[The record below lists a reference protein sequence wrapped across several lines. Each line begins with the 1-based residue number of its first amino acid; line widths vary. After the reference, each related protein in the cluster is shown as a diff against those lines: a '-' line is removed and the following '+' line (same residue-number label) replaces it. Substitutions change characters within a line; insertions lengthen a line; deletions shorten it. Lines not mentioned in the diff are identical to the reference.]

1 MIKQIRSLFNKIMK
15 NPDYRALLENFSSL
29 TALQF
34 VNYTFS
40 IVTFPYLVRVLGV
53 EKFGLLSFAQSFT
66 DYFTLITNYGFY
78 LTGTQ
83 QIAITREDKE
93 KAGKILLSII
103 GAKFLLMMV
112 SFLIF
117 ILIVL
122 FFKKFRQDHILYF
135 FSFTMVLVV
144 TFTPYWFFRGIEKM
158 RYITILAA
166 ISKVIYTAGIFLLV
180 KSPEQVYLV
189 PLIGTVSTLL
199 IDVEAFR
206 IIYFK
211 LKYKFVIPRIND
223 ITYQLKDGFTIF
235 VSQVAVNL
243 YTASNTFIL
252 GMLTSNV
259 YVGYYSAAQK
269 IISIV
274 LSMIGLVHQTLY
286 PFVNRLVANQREKA
300 KIFFRKLTKFAGV
313 TGFTITILLFLF
325 APLFIKIISG
335 PKYMSSIKTLRI
347 LSPIPFL
354 ANLNLIYGVL
364 IMIPFGFK
372 NEYMKI
378 LWGASVINIISALAL
393 APSLKHNGAAISATL
408 TETYVTFAM
417 WQFLRK
423 RRIII

>member
-1 MIKQIRSLFNKIMK
+1 MK

>member
-53 EKFGLLSFAQSFT
+53 EKFGLLSFAQSFA

-83 QIAITREDKE
+83 QIAIKREDKE
-93 KAGKILLSII
+93 EAGKILSSII

-117 ILIVL
+117 SLIVL

-135 FSFTMVLVV
+135 FSFAMVLVV

-166 ISKVIYTAGIFLLV
+166 ISKVIYTAGILLLV

-252 GMLTSNV
+252 GILTSNV
-259 YVGYYSAAQK
+259 YVGYYAAAQK
-269 IISIV
+269 IISII

-300 KIFFRKLTKFAGV
+300 KLFFRKLTKFAGV

-378 LWGASVINIISALAL
+378 LWGASFINIISALAL
-393 APSLKHNGAAISATL
+393 VPSLKHNGAAMSATL